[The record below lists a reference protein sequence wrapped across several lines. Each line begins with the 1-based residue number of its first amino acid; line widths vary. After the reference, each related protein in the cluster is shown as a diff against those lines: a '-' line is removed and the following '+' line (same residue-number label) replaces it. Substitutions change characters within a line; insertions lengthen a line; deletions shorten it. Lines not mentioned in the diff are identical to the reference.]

1 MPQFQVLWAMA
12 SFARLPPPPR
22 DFAARSTAQLSKG
35 TVSEAPSNGTSEA
48 PSNEASGESGGGP
61 GGGGGGRRGGG
72 GGASASSASGPMPL
86 PHRTRGIRDRG
97 AAGRLIYTLVRR
109 LGECAGKLKGQV

>member
-1 MPQFQVLWAMA
+1 MA

-22 DFAARSTAQLSKG
+22 DFVARSTAQLSKG
-35 TVSEAPSNGTSEA
+35 TVSGAPIKGTVSEA
-48 PSNEASGESGGGP
+48 PSKGASEAPSKEASEAPNDVKHREAPNEAGGGGR
-61 GGGGGGRRGGG
+61 GGGGGGGSSRGIGQ
-72 GGASASSASGPMPL
+72 
-86 PHRTRGIRDRG
+86 RTRGIRDRG

>member
-1 MPQFQVLWAMA
+1 MA

-22 DFAARSTAQLSKG
+22 DFAARSAAQLSKG
-35 TVSEAPSNGTSEA
+35 TVSEAPTKEASEA
-48 PSNEASGESGGGP
+48 PSKGASEAPSKEASEAPNDVKHREAPNDAGGGGG
-61 GGGGGGRRGGG
+61 GGGGGGRGIGQ
-72 GGASASSASGPMPL
+72 
-86 PHRTRGIRDRG
+86 RTRGIRDRG